1 MPPIQASRRSLARA
15 AFSLGLALLFVT
27 PMALSSSNASAE
39 DAAVIETRVNLAL
52 EKLYKDVPGSREL
65 AGKAHG
71 ILVMP
76 DIVKGG
82 FIVGAKYGE
91 GALRLNTG
99 DGKGTTAQYY
109 SVGGASVGFQAGVE
123 ESSHALFFLSRDAL
137 EKFRRSDG
145 WEAGVDAEVTILDIG
160 TKLGADSTITQKP
173 IVAFVFA
180 QGGLLAGASVE
191 GAKYSKINR

>member
-1 MPPIQASRRSLARA
+1 MKSAHHPLAA
-15 AFSLGLALLFVT
+15 AVL
-27 PMALSSSNASAE
+27 ASALGAAVSLPSTLAPITAVAE
-39 DAAVIETRVNLAL
+39 EAAVIETRVDLAL

-82 FIVGAKYGE
+82 FIVGARYGE

-99 DGKGTTAQYY
+99 NGKGATAQYY
-109 SVGGASVGFQAGVE
+109 SLGGASVGLQAGIE

-145 WEAGVDAEVTILDIG
+145 WEAGVDAEVTVLDKG
-160 TKLGADSTITQKP
+160 AKLGSDSTVLQQP

-180 QGGLLAGASVE
+180 QGGLLAGASIE
-191 GAKYSKINR
+191 GAKYSKIAR

>member
-1 MPPIQASRRSLARA
+1 MNRAHPLAAAVLASALGAAVALPA
-15 AFSLGLALLFVT
+15 AFAPV
-27 PMALSSSNASAE
+27 PAAAE

-52 EKLYKDVPGSREL
+52 EKLYRDVPGSREL

-99 DGKGTTAQYY
+99 NGRGTTAQYY
-109 SVGGASVGFQAGVE
+109 SVGGASVGFQAGIE

-137 EKFRRSDG
+137 ERFRRSDG
-145 WEAGVDAEVTILDIG
+145 WEAGVDAEVTVLDKG
-160 TKLGADSTITQKP
+160 AKLGADSTVTQRP

-180 QGGLLAGASVE
+180 QGGLLAGASIE
-191 GAKYSKINR
+191 GAKYSKIAR

>member
-1 MPPIQASRRSLARA
+1 MENAMNRAHPLAAAILASALGAAVALPAALAP
-15 AFSLGLALLFVT
+15 VT
-27 PMALSSSNASAE
+27 AVAE
-39 DAAVIETRVNLAL
+39 DAAVIETRVDLAL

-99 DGKGTTAQYY
+99 NGKGTTAQYY
-109 SVGGASVGFQAGVE
+109 SVGGASVGFQAGIE

-137 EKFRRSDG
+137 ERFRRSDG
-145 WEAGVDAEVTILDIG
+145 WEAGVDAEVTVLDKG
-160 TKLGADSTITQKP
+160 AKLGADSTVTQKP

-191 GAKYSKINR
+191 GAKYSKIDR